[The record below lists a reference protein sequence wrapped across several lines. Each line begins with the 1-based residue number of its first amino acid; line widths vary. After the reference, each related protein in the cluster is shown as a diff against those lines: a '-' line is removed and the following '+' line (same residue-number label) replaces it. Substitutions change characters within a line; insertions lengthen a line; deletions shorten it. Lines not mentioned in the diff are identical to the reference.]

1 MSHQPGEPESEP
13 IVVELHVDAIRLPR
27 ALQSGHSRLFFMTH
41 PDLNGRGWG
50 RPDEEPTT

>member
-13 IVVELHVDAIRLPR
+13 IIVELHVDAIRLPR

-41 PDLNGRGWG
+41 PDLNSRGWG